1 MRRSFCSALTSI
13 TLLLFVGLLPA
24 SAQSVRDHVRI
35 TPDRSTT
42 VSEKQATELTLTVTE
57 ASVRPIQI
65 WVRTAGVIDASKKS
79 VTAVLPR
86 HEAALVKA
94 GQRVRAFSP
103 ESRSR
108 MYQATVSRVAA
119 QEGRTSVTATLN
131 GQAFETSSRYVLEIV
146 AEGGEFLSVPNEA
159 ILETG
164 GTQMVYVQQAGG
176 TYIPRGIK
184 AGMRGELFT
193 QVLEGLTAGEQVVTI
208 GSFFIDAEHKL
219 RNP

>member
-1 MRRSFCSALTSI
+1 MRPSIISTVASLLILTGFA
-13 TLLLFVGLLPA
+13 TA

-35 TPDRSTT
+35 TPDRSTI

-57 ASVRPIQI
+57 AAVRPIQI
-65 WVRTAGVIDASKKS
+65 WVRTAGIIDQSKKS
-79 VTAVLPR
+79 VRATLPA

-108 MYQATVSRVAA
+108 MYQATVSSVVPDN
-119 QEGRTSVTATLN
+119 GRMLVIATLN
-131 GQAFETSSRYVLEIV
+131 GRAFETSSRYVLEIV

-159 ILETG
+159 IIETG
-164 GTQMVYVQQAGG
+164 GKQVVYVQQAGG
-176 TYIPRGIK
+176 NYVPRGIT
-184 AGMRGELFT
+184 AGIRGELFT
-193 QVLEGLTAGEQVVTI
+193 QVQEGLKAGEQVVTI

-219 RNP
+219 KN